1 MTKMF
6 LFFFS
11 HSLLC
16 VSFHSYYFLCWLLFY
31 LFTES
36 WGWHCLSLHVCVCT
50 ISSKTYTLMSDFSLE
65 LTIYRL
71 SYPPDIATKTIFS
84 ETFHL
89 QQVYETHVFLLLRY
103 ELSVIYLNEYTIYPF
118 ISDSLHYPN
127 WYCLV
132 LDSHQISARLL
143 EHLFPPLIVTFWYS
157 INTEAIILEVLRSY
171 SRLHSK

>member
-1 MTKMF
+1 MF
-6 LFFFS
+6 LFFSAILFFVFHFIHIIS
-11 HSLLC
+11 FVDSSFIYSLKAGDGIVYPC
-16 VSFHSYYFLCWLLFY
+16 M
-31 LFTES
+31 
-36 WGWHCLSLHVCVCT
+36 CVCT
-50 ISSKTYTLMSDFSLE
+50 ISSETYTLMSDFSLE

-103 ELSVIYLNEYTIYPF
+103 ELSVIYHNEYTIYPF

-132 LDSHQISARLL
+132 LDSHQISARL
-143 EHLFPPLIVTFWYS
+143 
-157 INTEAIILEVLRSY
+157 
-171 SRLHSK
+171 

>member
-1 MTKMF
+1 MSLQNDKDVF
-6 LFFFS
+6 IFFS
-11 HSLLC
+11 HFLLC

-31 LFTES
+31 LLTES

-50 ISSKTYTLMSDFSLE
+50 ISAKTYTLMSAFSLE

-103 ELSVIYLNEYTIYPF
+103 ELSSILMNIPSIHSSQILFTIPTGT
-118 ISDSLHYPN
+118 
-127 WYCLV
+127 V
-132 LDSHQISARLL
+132 L
-143 EHLFPPLIVTFWYS
+143 FWTLIKFQQDY
-157 INTEAIILEVLRSY
+157 
-171 SRLHSK
+171 